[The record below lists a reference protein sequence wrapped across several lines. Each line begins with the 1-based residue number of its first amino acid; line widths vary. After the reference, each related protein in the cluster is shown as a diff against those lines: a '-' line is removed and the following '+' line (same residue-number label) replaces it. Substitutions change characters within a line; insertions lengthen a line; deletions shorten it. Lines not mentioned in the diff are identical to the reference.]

1 MPSFFSIKFILKDA
15 LSNLTVGAE
24 TADWT
29 PEMSLDREAE
39 VDRKANALLDQH
51 GSGAVY
57 IALDRLNESI
67 DDCDRRARDFWAQV
81 VGAIH
86 AHQRSAELSVLRG
99 ESAAR
104 LPPIRA
110 TQAAQA

>member
-1 MPSFFSIKFILKDA
+1 
-15 LSNLTVGAE
+15 
-24 TADWT
+24 
-29 PEMSLDREAE
+29 
-39 VDRKANALLDQH
+39 
-51 GSGAVY
+51 
-57 IALDRLNESI
+57 
-67 DDCDRRARDFWAQV
+67 